1 MRWNLLLGLFVG
13 FLTSLA
19 LVPEEELLRATPDE
33 IVNARNRGFNE
44 GYESGTR
51 DTFRIV
57 ELRKLGEY
65 YYDSVNQ
72 RNAFRWFCDGD
83 RAVAPPEDP
92 YSADQEERPPRV
104 TSLSLDPKSH
114 EQSGTRRPAG

>member
-1 MRWNLLLGLFVG
+1 MRWNLLLGLVVG

-19 LVPEEELLRATPDE
+19 LVPEEQSSQATPAE
-33 IVNARNRGFNE
+33 ITNARNRGFNE
-44 GYESGTR
+44 GYESGAR

-65 YYDSVNQ
+65 YYDTVNQ

-83 RAVAPPEDP
+83 AGVAPPEDP
-92 YSADQEERPPRV
+92 DSSDHEERPPRV
-104 TSLSLDPKSH
+104 TSLSLDPKSR
-114 EQSGTRRPAG
+114 EQSGSRRPAG